1 MSGQAWTLICCAM
14 LFSASVGMATAQEA
28 SISRSATDRV
38 HLRDTWPLS
47 DTVIAD
53 PVPLSPAECEKL
65 GGTIKAHASCEKM
78 GTKCVV
84 KTADGKEHHVCIT
97 EAKSD

>member
-1 MSGQAWTLICCAM
+1 MSRQAWTLICWTIYLGASFGASAQEVT
-14 LFSASVGMATAQEA
+14 LSPSAS
-28 SISRSATDRV
+28 DRI
-38 HLRDTWPLS
+38 HLRDRWPPS
-47 DTVIAD
+47 DTPIAD